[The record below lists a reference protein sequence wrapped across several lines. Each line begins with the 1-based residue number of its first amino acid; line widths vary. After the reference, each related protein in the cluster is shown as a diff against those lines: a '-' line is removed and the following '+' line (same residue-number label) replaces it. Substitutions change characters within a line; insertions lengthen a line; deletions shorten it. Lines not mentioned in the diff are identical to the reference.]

1 MNGLPPLVTIFPGID
16 RIGHDC
22 RIHETVSVGRRHISP
37 DQGASIVIGNNV
49 SIFNN
54 VRFVVCCQSE
64 CQFAKISIGNN
75 VSINVGSYISGEGG
89 LSIGNDVLIG
99 PGVKVTSAGHAI
111 DGCHDLIALNPIT
124 YGLVVIED
132 GAWLGAGSVV
142 LPGRKIGKGAVV
154 GAGAVVTED
163 IPPFAVAVGNPAR
176 VVRYR
181 SRVYESDANLSKE

>member
-1 MNGLPPLVTIFPGID
+1 MNGLPPLVRQFPGID
-16 RIGHDC
+16 IIGNDC
-22 RIHETVSVGRRHISP
+22 RIHETVSVGRRQIKSDH
-37 DQGASIVIGNNV
+37 GASILIGNTV

-54 VRFVVCCQSE
+54 VRFVVCCQNE

-89 LSIGNDVLIG
+89 LSIGDNVLIG

-111 DGCHDLIALNPIT
+111 DDFHDLIALNPIT
-124 YGLVVIED
+124 YGSVVIED
-132 GAWLGAGSVV
+132 GVWLGAGSIV
-142 LPGRKIGKGAVV
+142 LPGRKVGKGAVV

-176 VVRYR
+176 VIRYR
-181 SRVYESDANLSKE
+181 SRVYKSETDSSKG